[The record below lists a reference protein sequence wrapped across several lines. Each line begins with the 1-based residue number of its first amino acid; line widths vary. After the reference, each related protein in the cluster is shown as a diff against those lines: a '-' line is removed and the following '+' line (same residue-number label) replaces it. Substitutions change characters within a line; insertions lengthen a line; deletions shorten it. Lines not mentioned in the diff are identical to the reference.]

1 MKKVIK
7 LTESDLHKLV
17 KESVTRILN
26 ENINEGNLWNN
37 IKGGIQGAYNG
48 YTANKGKNDLSN
60 KINQNNSDMNPN
72 TTILGL
78 LQELYQAV
86 GIAVQNGND
95 KKNNKTQRAKLLR
108 TNLMNIK
115 NIISVIE
122 KKLPQEPSRD
132 DF

>member
-1 MKKVIK
+1 MKKVIR

-26 ENINEGNLWNN
+26 ENVDEGNLWNN

-72 TTILGL
+72 TTIPAL
-78 LQELYQAV
+78 LQNLYQAV

-95 KKNNKTQRAKLLR
+95 NKINKTQRANNLK
-108 TNLMNIK
+108 TNLNNIK
-115 NIISVIE
+115 NIISDIE
-122 KKLPQEPSRD
+122 KTLPQQPSRD